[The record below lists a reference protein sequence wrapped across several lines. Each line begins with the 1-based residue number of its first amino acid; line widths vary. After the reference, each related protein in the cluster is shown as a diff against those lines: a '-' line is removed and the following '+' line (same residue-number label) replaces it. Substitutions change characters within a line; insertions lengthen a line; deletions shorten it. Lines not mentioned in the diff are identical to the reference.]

1 MVAFFLYKGKEE
13 IELILPILRALFA
26 VTGIAMIL
34 LDVLRVPSYAVS
46 KATNNLGKKQNKK
59 VNPLEIWLQGLSGWL
74 ASHLRLNEYKRLQLD
89 ADLKTADMDLSPEQY
104 VANGIVKALLVGVF
118 ATPFLFFS
126 KIIALLILICAVCLY
141 VNESKKVRK
150 RIQDRRKKIEYELP
164 RLVANIEKTLVHSRD
179 VLAILDTY
187 KESAGPE
194 LRHELEITVA
204 DMRSGNYEVALTRL
218 ESRVGSSMM
227 SDVTRGLIGVIRGD
241 ETSVYWGSLVLKF
254 SDYQRQNL
262 KNEANKVPKRIR
274 KLSMVM
280 LICFTLIYVVVIGQT
295 LITSL
300 GGMFG

>member
-1 MVAFFLYKGKEE
+1 M
-13 IELILPILRALFA
+13 ILPILTALLA

-74 ASHLRLNEYKRLQLD
+74 ASHLHLNEYKRLQLD

-126 KIIALLILICAVCLY
+126 KNIALLILICAVCLY